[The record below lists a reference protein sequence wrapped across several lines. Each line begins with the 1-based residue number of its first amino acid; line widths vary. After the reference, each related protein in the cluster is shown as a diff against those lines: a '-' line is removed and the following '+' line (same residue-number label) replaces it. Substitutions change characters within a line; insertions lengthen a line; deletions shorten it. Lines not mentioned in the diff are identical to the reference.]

1 MHFFK
6 VCTFVQNDKLE
17 KPLGNETD
25 KWMGPWVN
33 RKNYLFKVL
42 WKKIIFILQ
51 IVLEHNKS

>member
-33 RKNYLFKVL
+33 
-42 WKKIIFILQ
+42 W
-51 IVLEHNKS
+51 